1 MRLLATLLAIASLA
15 PLGGC
20 GPVQSTSALIDAD
33 VQLEAARAAGARTSA
48 VYEYTAAEVYLHK
61 AREAQGRAQY
71 EASARFASR
80 AAELGRTARAKAA
93 GTAGKAKV
101 AP

>member
-1 MRLLATLLAIASLA
+1 VRLLATLLAAAALTA
-15 PLGGC
+15 C

-33 VQLEAARAAGARTSA
+33 VQLEAARAAGARTEA

-71 EASARFASR
+71 EASTRFASR
-80 AAELGRTARAKAA
+80 AAELGRSARDKAA
-93 GTAGKAKV
+93 GTKV
-101 AP
+101 KEAP